1 MMAAQIL
8 DIRAEL
14 EKRRAI
20 SELNEKASMIVH
32 RIRSE
37 VKNNPKVLTEKIR
50 EESRRI
56 REAKRKEEGAT

>member
-20 SELNEKASMIVH
+20 SELQK
-32 RIRSE
+32 
-37 VKNNPKVLTEKIR
+37 KTKVLTEKIR

-56 REAKRKEEGAT
+56 REAKQKKEDNA